1 MTPYMPD
8 VMRGQ
13 FGQVPDIARG
23 NMRGF
28 AGGGFGGGMGNGMDY
43 AGLLQQLLGGGGMN
57 NPGMWTGGMGGMGGM
72 MPWQGGGLPAGMG
85 MFGNQ
90 MLTPEMTMARAYSDA
105 TTPQQAPVALAG
117 NPNIGPGGPAR
128 PIY

>member
-1 MTPYMPD
+1 MTTYA
-8 VMRGQ
+8 
-13 FGQVPDIARG
+13 PDIMRG
-23 NMRGF
+23 NM
-28 AGGGFGGGMGNGMDY
+28 GGFGGGMDY
-43 AGLLQQLLGGGGMN
+43 AGLLQQLLGGGMGNQMLRGGAMQ
-57 NPGMWTGGMGGMGGM
+57 PGMLGMGGFGGGMGGM

-85 MFGNQ
+85 MFGGQ

-105 TTPQQAPVALAG
+105 TTPQQAPVAPGG